1 MENIGNLMN
10 QYISALLESNTKD
23 DLNLMTKLH
32 NDEDIL
38 IVDSKRCN
46 GLILYK
52 HYYADFA
59 GPGAAVGGLFDQNC
73 DKICTVG
80 DISLVRPKSA
90 QERELAYKTRLQ
102 WIRQMKRI
110 TENPKPIQRAQ
121 IVLDRFENYFNP
133 QTIEQIPDE
142 AFALLVGVFPSTI
155 RQVRS

>member
-1 MENIGNLMN
+1 MDQDNII
-10 QYISALLESNTKD
+10 Q
-23 DLNLMTKLH
+23 KLH
-32 NDEDIL
+32 NYKEIL
-38 IVDSKRCN
+38 IIDSKRCN

-52 HYYADFA
+52 RYYADFA
-59 GPGAAVGGLFDQNC
+59 GPGAAVGGWFDQNC
-73 DKICTVG
+73 DQIFPVG
-80 DISLVRPKSA
+80 DISLISPKSA

-133 QTIEQIPDE
+133 QTIEQIPDQ
-142 AFALLVGVFPSTI
+142 ALALLVGVFPSTI